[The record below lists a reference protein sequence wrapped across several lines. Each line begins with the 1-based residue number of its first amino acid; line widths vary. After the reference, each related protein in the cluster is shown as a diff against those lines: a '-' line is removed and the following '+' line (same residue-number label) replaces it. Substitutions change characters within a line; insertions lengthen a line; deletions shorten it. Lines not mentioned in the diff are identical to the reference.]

1 MLEQILSLVQE
12 NSKEAVVSNPSV
24 PNNLNGDVVNTLM
37 STLVGGF
44 QQEAQGGN
52 IGGLVSLFATQNP
65 TVNSLSSNPIVSGIA
80 QQAIGALVQ
89 KLGLNS
95 NVASGIAA
103 SVIPSVIAAV
113 IGKLNDP
120 KSGFDLSSLAG
131 SLLGGGNS
139 NAGGGGFNMGM
150 IGEALADG
158 KIDMNDLMR
167 IGGGMLSGGGN
178 AQQNQEQKGGLD
190 LGGLLGGLF
199 GK

>member
-12 NSKEAVVSNPSV
+12 NSKDAVVGNPAV

-37 STLVGGF
+37 SSLVGGF
-44 QQEAQGGN
+44 QKEAQGGN

-65 TVNSLSSNPIVSGIA
+65 TVNNLNSNPIVSGIA
-80 QQAIGALVQ
+80 QQAINALIQ
-89 KLGLNS
+89 KFGLNS
-95 NVASGIAA
+95 SIASGIASA
-103 SVIPSVIAAV
+103 VIPSVISAV

-120 KSGFDLSSLAG
+120 NSGFDLSSLAG
-131 SLLGGGNS
+131 SLLGGGNGNS
-139 NAGGGGFNMGM
+139 GGGFNMGM

-178 AQQNQEQKGGLD
+178 SQQSNDKNSGMD

>member
-12 NSKEAVVSNPSV
+12 NSKEAVVGNPAV
-24 PNNLNGDVVNTLM
+24 PNNLNGDVINSLM
-37 STLVGGF
+37 GSLVGGF

-65 TVNSLSSNPIVSGIA
+65 SANSLSSNPIVSGII
-80 QQAIGALVQ
+80 QQAVGSLIQ
-89 KLGLNS
+89 KFGLNNS
-95 NVASGIAA
+95 IASGIVS
-103 SVIPSVIAAV
+103 SVIPGVIASV

-120 KSGFDLSSLAG
+120 NSGFDLGSLAG

-139 NAGGGGFNMGM
+139 NNSGGGFDMGM
-150 IGEALADG
+150 ISDALADG

-167 IGGGMLSGGGN
+167 IGGGMLGGGSN